1 MWHCFPASD
10 IPNCKEND
18 PNLNECMRKGLQYVI
33 GKFKTGIPEINV
45 PVMDPFMLE
54 RANFHLANNL
64 LNGKIALRNL
74 HIEGLGGTKLQEID
88 YQNKDN
94 TLQAKGKAT
103 LPYLRLQGKHR
114 ANADTGN
121 SKISSKG
128 DFDLTLSNYS

>member
-1 MWHCFPASD
+1 
-10 IPNCKEND
+10 
-18 PNLNECMRKGLQYVI
+18 MRKGLQYVI